1 LTENSKGNPYCAEN
15 FIGKKSITVHNSPKE
30 GKKKQAISCKNR
42 KKKSTIKLHKA
53 LEGQLFGLIHS
64 NCLKMGFFDEAN
76 FPPLEG
82 RFSPVEDEVISLFP
96 N

>member
-1 LTENSKGNPYCAEN
+1 LTENNKGNPCCAEN
-15 FIGKKSITVHNSPKE
+15 FIEKNKHHWTQSPKE
-30 GKKKQAISCKNR
+30 GKKKQAISNKNK

-53 LEGQLFGLIHS
+53 LEGQPFTLIHS

-76 FPPLEG
+76 FPPLDG